1 MTFEPT
7 QALPLVLIT
16 GFILYRY
23 LGFRKVRKA
32 IPGLLSQGAI
42 IVDVRT
48 EAEYNGAHRPGSI
61 NIPLNHFDRRC
72 LELKKETPVILCCAS
87 GTRSGIAAGVLRAKG
102 FETVLN
108 AGPWTNIP

>member
-23 LGFRKVRKA
+23 LGFRRARSA
-32 IPGLLSQGAI
+32 IPGLLNRGAV

-61 NIPLNHFDRRC
+61 NIPLNQFDSRC
-72 LELKKETPVILCCAS
+72 SELKKDVPVILCCAS
-87 GTRSGIAAGVLRAKG
+87 GARSGIAAGVLRAKG
-102 FETVLN
+102 FEVLN